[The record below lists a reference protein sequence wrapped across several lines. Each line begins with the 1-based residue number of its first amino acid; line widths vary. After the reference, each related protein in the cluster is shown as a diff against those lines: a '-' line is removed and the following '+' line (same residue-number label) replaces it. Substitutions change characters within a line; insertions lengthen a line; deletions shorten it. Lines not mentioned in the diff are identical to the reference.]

1 MDRSVH
7 ERSESLQKMTAK
19 RSVDGKSVGWATKA
33 RERGNLFNLDSQQQE
48 EKKHAFIW
56 HTNTLTVEAL
66 EANEKCSS
74 KHKRAN
80 MIIIVVAVVVA
91 HSASSWLDLSGR
103 VDARVHI

>member
-1 MDRSVH
+1 MGHESERKRQSIQLGRSTT
-7 ERSESLQKMTAK
+7 RRK
-19 RSVDGKSVGWATKA
+19 
-33 RERGNLFNLDSQQQE
+33 
-48 EKKHAFIW
+48 KKHAFIW

-80 MIIIVVAVVVA
+80 MIIIVVAVVVVA
-91 HSASSWLDLSGR
+91 VVVAQSASSWLDLRGR

>member
-1 MDRSVH
+1 
-7 ERSESLQKMTAK
+7 MTAK

-33 RERGNLFNLDSQQQE
+33 RERGNLFNLDAQQQGE

-80 MIIIVVAVVVA
+80 MIIIVVAVVVVA
-91 HSASSWLDLSGR
+91 VVVAQSASSWLDLRGR